1 VGADGLISK
10 VLYGGISRVTIE
22 SGTKETLHAIRF
34 VSSTKGFIVGTMGT
48 VLKTT
53 DGGTTWSLVSIPG
66 LTTQKLYSLDVSGN
80 KIVIVG
86 DQILMTS
93 EDAGET
99 WSVKTFEGNTK
110 KFFGALIKDASKT
123 FAVGSDDDAVSL
135 VYQFVDVPAP
145 VSPPVPAPAPVT
157 GTAPQGSLIKLA
169 CTVNTTVN
177 DPCRSVYYYATD
189 GKRHAFTNDKV
200 FFTWFA
206 DFSSVKEV
214 SAEFMAS
221 LALGKNVTY
230 RPGIKMVKFQT
241 SPQVYAVQKGGVLRS
256 ILSESI
262 ANALYGAEWNK
273 KIDDVS
279 DVFYGNYTFGESIVN
294 IVDYNLAQTIASV
307 QSVSENF

>member
-1 VGADGLISK
+1 
-10 VLYGGISRVTIE
+10 
-22 SGTKETLHAIRF
+22 
-34 VSSTKGFIVGTMGT
+34 
-48 VLKTT
+48 
-53 DGGTTWSLVSIPG
+53 
-66 LTTQKLYSLDVSGN
+66 
-80 KIVIVG
+80 
-86 DQILMTS
+86 
-93 EDAGET
+93 
-99 WSVKTFEGNTK
+99 
-110 KFFGALIKDASKT
+110 
-123 FAVGSDDDAVSL
+123 
-135 VYQFVDVPAP
+135 
-145 VSPPVPAPAPVT
+145 
-157 GTAPQGSLIKLA
+157 
-169 CTVNTTVN
+169 VNTTVN